1 MKIAIGCDA
10 AGFIIKETV
19 VNCLTASGH
28 EPMDYGTY
36 GEESC
41 DYPDFALA
49 VAEAVAGGKCRKG
62 ILLCGTGI
70 GMAICANKVKGIRA
84 AVCNDEFSAKAT
96 AAHNDSNVLAIGGR
110 VVDKNLAERIVGAWI
125 ATDFE
130 GGRHQ
135 RRVDK
140 ISAIEEKY
148 FK

>member
-10 AGFIIKETV
+10 AGFILKDTV
-19 VNCLTASGH
+19 VSCLARLGH
-28 EPMDYGTY
+28 EYFDYGTY
-36 GEESC
+36 NEESC

-49 VAEAVAGGKCRKG
+49 VAESVAGGKCEKG

-70 GMAICANKVKGIRA
+70 GMAICANKVKGVRA

-110 VVDKNLAERIVGAWI
+110 IVDKGLAERIVSAWLSTI
-125 ATDFE
+125 FE
-130 GGRHQ
+130 GGRHK

-140 ISAIEEKY
+140 IDGIEARY